1 MTAQAPAIVLVEPQL
16 GENIG
21 MAARA
26 MLNSGLTD
34 LRLVRP
40 RDGWPNEKA
49 LLAASGAT
57 AVIERARVCQTLV
70 EAISDCHVV
79 FATTYRQRELHKRIV
94 TPRQAM
100 GEARQ
105 GLAAG
110 TRTAVLF
117 GPERTGLWSDDV
129 AAAHAIL
136 TIPMNPAFPSLNLA
150 QAVGIV
156 AYEWFQSGEETP
168 PVRWERGDSQPAK
181 QEEFRALLATL
192 EALLDDA
199 GFFFPPEKRQI
210 MWHNLQAFLAR
221 AEPSSQEVGTLFG
234 AIKALSGLRARAK
247 PH

>member
-1 MTAQAPAIVLVEPQL
+1 MTALAPAIVLVEPQL

-57 AVIERARVCQTLV
+57 SVIDGARVCQTLA
-70 EAISDCHVV
+70 EALSECHVV
-79 FATTYRQRELHKRIV
+79 YATTYRQRELHKRVV

-105 GLAAG
+105 AMAQAA
-110 TRTAVLF
+110 RTAVLF

-129 AAAHAIL
+129 AAANAIL
-136 TIPMNPAFPSLNLA
+136 TIPMNPTFPSLNLA

-156 AYEWFQSGEETP
+156 AYEWFQSGDDTAP
-168 PVRWERGDSQPAK
+168 ERLVQGDSPRAK

-192 EALLDDA
+192 EALLDEA

-247 PH
+247 PR